1 MLNQIYFLA
10 STSASEDLVSP
21 ESHNGTLFTPVN
33 STIENVLHGV
43 AAFLQHICE
52 IIALL
57 IIAIAI
63 VTTLRRVFLN
73 LPKLKNHRTQAAIR
87 LEFGE
92 ALAMS
97 LTYLLAADIVATA
110 IAPTWDSL
118 GKLALIAVIRT
129 ALNYF
134 LGREVRELEE
144 KSHNHQ
150 QTASAELG

>member
-10 STSASEDLVSP
+10 SASASEDLVSP
-21 ESHNGTLFTPVN
+21 ESDNGTLFTPVN

-150 QTASAELG
+150 QAPSAELG